1 MTKDINQLGFKSIA
15 NHYDLFFIDIWGV
28 IHNGIDIYDNAREV
42 LSELKKLDKEF
53 ILLTNAPR
61 PNKNVEEFL
70 LKIGLDKIFTSKVYT
85 SGEAA
90 LNYLISNYKY
100 KYFYHIGPPRDFSI
114 FKDFERQKIK
124 NIKKADYLLLSL
136 IHI

>member
-1 MTKDINQLGFKSIA
+1 MTKDINQLGVKSIA
-15 NHYDLFFIDIWGV
+15 NHYDLFFIDIRGV

-61 PNKNVEEFL
+61 
-70 LKIGLDKIFTSKVYT
+70 
-85 SGEAA
+85 
-90 LNYLISNYKY
+90 
-100 KYFYHIGPPRDFSI
+100 
-114 FKDFERQKIK
+114 
-124 NIKKADYLLLSL
+124 LSL